1 MQGSTWLG
9 LDAGHRTPDD
19 ADTTAINLHAALLYD
34 ARVVCAHEVDQ
45 HHAMSFRLPEYPS
58 ENTISTL
65 IERGFGVAVHNGSLQ
80 QLAGPE
86 ELRRGALRA
95 ALAHRDRVEG
105 RALRFPGQRALH
117 GRYGVSDVL
126 AFSAID
132 EVLPHGVKSVDAR
145 GDLRPSFQHGKLVLH
160 CDL

>member
-19 ADTTAINLHAALLYD
+19 ADATALNLHAALLYG
-34 ARVVCAHEVDQ
+34 ARFVCAHEVDE
-45 HHAMSFRLPEYPS
+45 HHAMSFRLPELPS

-65 IERGFGVAVHNGSLQ
+65 IERGYGVAVHNGSLQ
-80 QLAGPE
+80 RLAGPE
-86 ELRRGALRA
+86 ALRRGALRA

-105 RALRFPGQRALH
+105 RALRFPGQRALR

-132 EVLPHGVKSVDAR
+132 EVLPHGVARVDAR
-145 GDLRPSFQHGKLVLH
+145 GDLRPSFQDGKLVLRVG
-160 CDL
+160 

>member
-19 ADTTAINLHAALLYD
+19 VDTTALSLHASLLYD
-34 ARVVCAHEVDQ
+34 ARVVCAHEVDE
-45 HHAMSFRLPEYPS
+45 HHAMSFRLTELPS

-65 IERGFGVAVHNGSLQ
+65 VERGYGVAVHNGSLQ
-80 QLAGPE
+80 QLVGPE
-86 ELRRGALRA
+86 DLRRGALRA

-145 GDLRPSFQHGKLVLH
+145 GDLRPSFQGGKLVLRVF
-160 CDL
+160 